1 MEITRQ
7 ADYAVRSMVH
17 LAELRLDRRV
27 STAAISEAEGIPL
40 PFLTKVISRLATAGL
55 VTTSRGMGGGVS
67 LARPPEEVTLLQV
80 VEAVDGPIVLNH
92 CLLRSGTCEREPV
105 CAAHDVWDEIQSKLL
120 EELSSVTMKDLT
132 ERQAEKIG
140 SKSDGRREPVPTR

>member
-7 ADYAVRSMVH
+7 ADYAVRSMIH
-17 LAELRLDRRV
+17 LAELPPNDDRV
-27 STAAISEAEGIPL
+27 STATISEAEAIPL

-67 LARPPEEVTLLQV
+67 LARPPEEITLLQV
-80 VEAVDGPIVLNH
+80 VEAVDGPIILNH

-105 CAAHDVWDEIQSKLL
+105 CAAHDVWDEVQTHFVQ
-120 EELSSVTMKDLT
+120 ELNAVTMRELA
-132 ERQAEKIG
+132 ERQAEKRKG
-140 SKSDGRREPVPTR
+140 KGNGRE

>member
-17 LAELRLDRRV
+17 LAELPLDGRI
-27 STAAISEAEGIPL
+27 STASISAAEGIPL

-67 LARPPEEVTLLQV
+67 LGRSPEQISLLQV
-80 VEAVDGPIVLNH
+80 VEAVDGPIMLNH
-92 CLLRSGTCEREPV
+92 CLLRQGACERDAH
-105 CAAHDVWDEIQSKLL
+105 CAAHEVWSEIQSRLVT
-120 EELSSVTMKDLT
+120 ELSSVTMKDLA
-132 ERQAEKIG
+132 ERQNEKARIRNN
-140 SKSDGRREPVPTR
+140 GRE

>member
-17 LAELRLDRRV
+17 LSELPFNDRV
-27 STAAISEAEGIPL
+27 STASISESESIPL

-92 CLLRSGTCEREPV
+92 CLLRSGICEREPD
-105 CAAHDVWDEIQSKLL
+105 CSAHDAWADIQNRLVQ
-120 EELSSVTMKDLT
+120 ELASVTMKDLAD
-132 ERQAEKIG
+132 RQAEKR
-140 SKSDGRREPVPTR
+140 SRNADGRG

>member
-7 ADYAVRSMVH
+7 ADYAIRSMIH
-17 LAELRLDRRV
+17 LAELSLDGRV
-27 STAAISEAEGIPL
+27 STATISEAEGIPL

-80 VEAVDGPIVLNH
+80 VEAVDGPILLNH
-92 CLLRSGTCEREPV
+92 CLLRPGTCERDSF
-105 CAAHDVWDEIQSKLL
+105 CAAHDVWAEIQDRLVQ
-120 EELSSVTMKDLT
+120 ELNDVTMKDLAQKQARKRV
-132 ERQAEKIG
+132 EPQARQ
-140 SKSDGRREPVPTR
+140 

>member
-7 ADYAVRSMVH
+7 ADYAIRSMVH
-17 LAELRLDRRV
+17 LAELPLDGRV
-27 STAAISEAEGIPL
+27 STATISEAEGIPL

-80 VEAVDGPIVLNH
+80 VEAVDGPILLNH
-92 CLLRSGTCEREPV
+92 CLLRPGTCERDGF
-105 CAAHDVWDEIQSKLL
+105 CAAHDVWANVQDRLVQ
-120 EELSSVTMKDLT
+120 ELGGVTMRDMAQK
-132 ERQAEKIG
+132 QAQKRVE
-140 SKSDGRREPVPTR
+140 S